1 MGGAS
6 SNLGDVR
13 PAWGG
18 GGGGGGGGWCRLGVM
33 GSLLQCTCVPT
44 YIRM

>member
-13 PAWGG
+13 PALVGVV
-18 GGGGGGGGWCRLGVM
+18 GGGGGWCRLGVM